1 MAKDRTGL
9 QSKISQIFAGVP
21 VPKKDRSRP
30 KPRSSKPEPDSDDLS
45 QPTAP
50 EQTIPQ
56 PTATEPSAP
65 EPAAQEL
72 MAPEQA
78 APESK
83 SPEQIVAE
91 PAITEPEVTEPVSPE
106 QIVAEPAIIEPEVT
120 EPVAP
125 EPEVAQPAT
134 TESMAAEPM
143 SFQPQAIEEPELKQ
157 PVEML
162 HEESSAKVL
171 EAKVPERVVSRIPGK
186 VSRRR
191 KEKPIGLK
199 AAARPKR
206 QRTALILVVVL
217 SIVLVLVLVQPFGTT
232 RRSINRSRVAGRT
245 KIVTPIENKFDFNI
259 DWPVPTVYP
268 AELRDPME
276 MASQQAKTE
285 TIEIVV
291 RGISYSEDRRYA
303 VIGTQTVQEG
313 DEIFGATIVRIN
325 QSSVEFEKDGKR
337 WAQEVEGEEK

>member
-30 KPRSSKPEPDSDDLS
+30 KPRDSKPESDSDDLS

-56 PTATEPSAP
+56 PTFTEPSLPEPSAP
-65 EPAAQEL
+65 EPKAQEPIDEEPAIPESMAL
-72 MAPEQA
+72 EPTAPEPEATEPAAPELTVTQPA
-78 APESK
+78 APEST
-83 SPEQIVAE
+83 SSEQIVAE
-91 PAITEPEVTEPVSPE
+91 PAI
-106 QIVAEPAIIEPEVT
+106 
-120 EPVAP
+120 P
-125 EPEVAQPAT
+125 EPK
-134 TESMAAEPM
+134 AAEPTAA
-143 SFQPQAIEEPELKQ
+143 QPQAIAEPELKQ
-157 PVEML
+157 PVEIL
-162 HEESSAKVL
+162 QEESSAKVL
-171 EAKVPERVVSRIPGK
+171 EAKVPERVMRQIPGK

-191 KEKPIGLK
+191 KEKPIGSK
-199 AAARPKR
+199 AAVRPKR

-217 SIVLVLVLVQPFGTT
+217 SIVLLLVLVRPFGAT

-245 KIVTPIENKFDFNI
+245 KVVTPIENNVDFNI

-268 AELRDPME
+268 ADLRDPME
-276 MASQQAKTE
+276 MGSQQAKTE
-285 TIEIVV
+285 TLELVV

-337 WAQEVEGEEK
+337 WTQEVEGEEK

>member
-83 SPEQIVAE
+83 
-91 PAITEPEVTEPVSPE
+91 SPE

-337 WAQEVEGEEK
+337 WTQEVEGEEK